1 MRHYE
6 FVQAVEANP
15 VIAAIKDDE
24 GLEQCLHSDIGIVFI
39 LYGDIG
45 SIVGIVKRLKDAGK
59 VAMVHMD
66 LISGLQAKDVS
77 VDYIRNYTEADGIIT
92 TKFNL
97 IQHARDIGLNTILRM
112 FMLDS
117 TSMDSFEKNG
127 RSESVQPD
135 IVEVLPG
142 TLLPEVIQRLNRL
155 CRVPVMVS
163 GLITAKSEVYN
174 ALKNG
179 AVSISTTNQA
189 LWFI

>member
-112 FMLDS
+112 FMLAS

>member
-163 GLITAKSEVYN
+163 GLITAKAEVYN
-174 ALKNG
+174 ALKSG

>member
-163 GLITAKSEVYN
+163 GLITAKAEVYN

>member
-66 LISGLQAKDVS
+66 
-77 VDYIRNYTEADGIIT
+77 R
-92 TKFNL
+92 
-97 IQHARDIGLNTILRM
+97 
-112 FMLDS
+112 S
-117 TSMDSFEKNG
+117 T
-127 RSESVQPD
+127 
-135 IVEVLPG
+135 L
-142 TLLPEVIQRLNRL
+142 
-155 CRVPVMVS
+155 
-163 GLITAKSEVYN
+163 
-174 ALKNG
+174 
-179 AVSISTTNQA
+179 
-189 LWFI
+189 

>member
-77 VDYIRNYTEADGIIT
+77 VDYIRNYTEADSIIT

>member
-1 MRHYE
+1 
-6 FVQAVEANP
+6 
-15 VIAAIKDDE
+15 
-24 GLEQCLHSDIGIVFI
+24 
-39 LYGDIG
+39 
-45 SIVGIVKRLKDAGK
+45 
-59 VAMVHMD
+59 MVHMD

-163 GLITAKSEVYN
+163 GLITAKAEVYN

>member
-127 RSESVQPD
+127 HSESVQPD